1 MSTTLTFD
9 DADFPEQPARAA
21 VSGLMAHG
29 AEFLAFRLGGEE
41 YGLDIGRVQEVLS
54 FTAPARVADQPA
66 GVLGVLHHRGVAMP
80 VVDLRL
86 RLGLP
91 QCRYDANTVT
101 LLVAAAGRV
110 VGIVVD
116 GVCDVVAV
124 APAQLQPAPDLH
136 TGPGCRHVFAVGALE
151 RRTLQLV
158 DLDGLLA
165 DPALGLIGP

>member
-9 DADFPEQPARAA
+9 DADFPEESARAA

-41 YGLDIGRVQEVLS
+41 FGLDIGRVQEVQS
-54 FTAPARVADQPA
+54 FTAPARVAGQPD
-66 GVLGVLHHRGVAMP
+66 GVLGVLHQRGAAMP

-86 RLGLP
+86 QLKLA
-91 QCRYDANTVT
+91 QCPYDANTVT
-101 LLVAAAGRV
+101 LLVEAAGRV
-110 VGIVVD
+110 IGLVVD
-116 GVCDVVAV
+116 GVSDVVTV
-124 APAQLQPAPDLH
+124 APAQLRPVPDLH
-136 TGPGCRHVFAVGALE
+136 TGAGGRHVFAIGALA

-165 DPALGLIGP
+165 DPALGLIGC